1 MGQMGNKPKVS
12 HEPRI
17 IAVFRDVGDG
27 TYNLIVNE
35 VCRIS

>member
-12 HEPRI
+12 HEPGI
-17 IAVFRDVGDG
+17 IAVVRDVGDG
-27 TYNLIVNE
+27 KYNLIVDA